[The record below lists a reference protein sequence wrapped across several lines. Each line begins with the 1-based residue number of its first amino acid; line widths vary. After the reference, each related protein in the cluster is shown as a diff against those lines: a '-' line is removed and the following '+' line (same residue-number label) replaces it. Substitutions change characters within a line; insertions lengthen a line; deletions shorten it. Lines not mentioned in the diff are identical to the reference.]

1 MNWLKDKIRA
11 WLGLDTLPSVEM
23 FKAMEKAQR
32 ERHAEII
39 TKLNAI
45 EKRLDNSRPIQPN
58 EPGVEIIDWEAFQ
71 QRALAQLEKEN
82 AEDRRKEN

>member
-1 MNWLKDKIRA
+1 MNWLKNKIRA
-11 WLGLDTLPSVEM
+11 WLGLDTLPSIEM

-32 ERHAEII
+32 ERHAEIV

-45 EKRLDNSRPIQPN
+45 DKRFENSRPIQLDASR
-58 EPGVEIIDWEAFQ
+58 VDVIDWEAFQ